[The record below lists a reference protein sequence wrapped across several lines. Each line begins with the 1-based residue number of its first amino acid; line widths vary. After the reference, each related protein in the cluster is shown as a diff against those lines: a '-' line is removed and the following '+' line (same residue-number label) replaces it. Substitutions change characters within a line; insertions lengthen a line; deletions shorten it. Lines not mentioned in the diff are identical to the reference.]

1 MYLKS
6 ISALQLTCTL
16 VPLAPAQ
23 TMKER
28 GWMRYSSAEE
38 GELTA
43 ERVAAVPEDVD
54 RARVRFMQAR
64 GLGQPRHVH

>member
-1 MYLKS
+1 
-6 ISALQLTCTL
+6 
-16 VPLAPAQ
+16 
-23 TMKER
+23 
-28 GWMRYSSAEE
+28 MRYSSAEE